1 MLFQSALVATISV
14 NIMWANNIWCYSM
27 LCYLFM
33 RILLVLCMALTSD
46 LSHLIHTSCW
56 KSTWRVLQSLLLK
69 LDSFEVSVTVVFLK
83 MTRSLSSNC
92 PFSFSRHDFASVICC
107 FFSVWSK
114 ISQLTHE
121 CALTRSVCLFLSGF
135 LSLFADFLHLSAFL
149 PVFFPSSSPTSHE
162 MVGSLDLAVSVELV
176 EVVPRVPGET
186 LILAWHWG
194 FRMPHTARVSRWKA
208 WRYASSSLF
217 RTLEVQTCKPYSFV
231 TSCLTTAPLLACGRH
246 SAGANE
252 RCMWLS
258 LSSLFPV
265 RWQSVPCLLA
275 PHCILVSQVSI
286 S

>member
-1 MLFQSALVATISV
+1 
-14 NIMWANNIWCYSM
+14 M

-83 MTRSLSSNC
+83 MTHSLSSNC

-149 PVFFPSSSPTSHE
+149 PVFFP
-162 MVGSLDLAVSVELV
+162 
-176 EVVPRVPGET
+176 
-186 LILAWHWG
+186 
-194 FRMPHTARVSRWKA
+194 
-208 WRYASSSLF
+208 
-217 RTLEVQTCKPYSFV
+217 
-231 TSCLTTAPLLACGRH
+231 PLLRPMKWWELGFGCQSGVGGGG
-246 SAGANE
+246 SSGA
-252 RCMWLS
+252 RRDFDLGVA
-258 LSSLFPV
+258 LGLPY
-265 RWQSVPCLLA
+265 A
-275 PHCILVSQVSI
+275 PHCSCLEMKSLEICFLLTFSHPRCADVQTLQLRN
-286 S
+286 